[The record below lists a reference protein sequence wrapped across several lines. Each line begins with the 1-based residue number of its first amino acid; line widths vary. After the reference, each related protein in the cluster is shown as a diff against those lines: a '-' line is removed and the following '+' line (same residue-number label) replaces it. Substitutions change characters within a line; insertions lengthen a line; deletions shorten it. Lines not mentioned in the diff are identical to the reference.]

1 MTCSGCGRDAEG
13 DFTFCPHCGARQS
26 PSGPGGAPRRQLVRL
41 PAAGRLGGVCA
52 GIADYLDTDV
62 TLIRLAW
69 ILLAVIPGAVI
80 GGIIAYVA
88 VWILMPESNEPI
100 QDRGRAQLYRSS
112 DNRRLGGVC
121 GGIAE
126 YLNLDATV
134 IRVAWVVLAIVP
146 GAIVFG
152 VLAYLVAWFIVPA
165 RPSTTLTP
173 ATQRAGQN

>member
-1 MTCSGCGRDAEG
+1 MTCSGCGRDIGG
-13 DFTFCPHCGARQS
+13 DFTFCPHCGAKQS
-26 PSGPGGAPRRQLVRL
+26 PGVPAAARQRKLVRL

-88 VWILMPESNEPI
+88 VWILVPESNEPI
-100 QDRGRAQLYRSS
+100 QDRGRSQLYRST

-126 YLNLDATV
+126 YLSLDATV

-152 VLAYLVAWFIVPA
+152 VLAYLVAWFIMPT
-165 RPSTTLTP
+165 RPNVSLATTT
-173 ATQRAGQN
+173 ATASS

>member
-1 MTCSGCGRDAEG
+1 VDGEVS
-13 DFTFCPHCGARQS
+13 FCPHCGTRHVAVNSAGTQQ
-26 PSGPGGAPRRQLVRL
+26 RRLVRL

-52 GIADYLDTDV
+52 GIADYLDVDV
-62 TLIRLAW
+62 TFVRLAW
-69 ILLAVIPGAVI
+69 ILLAVIPGVVI
-80 GGIIAYVA
+80 GGIIAYIA
-88 VWILMPESNEPI
+88 VWILIPESNEPI
-100 QDRGRAQLYRSS
+100 HDRGRAQLYRST

-152 VLAYLVAWFIVPA
+152 VLAYLVAWFIMPA
-165 RPSTTLTP
+165 RPAAMLTP
-173 ATQRAGQN
+173 ATQTASS